1 MMAFPARFK
10 RGHQVGYLSRREL
23 VLDVAIIG
31 IWLVANG
38 SAFFFFC
45 RSSRLRTPSS
55 LGQPADLETILQA
68 EVFVNEGDLQVRAA
82 HKILG
87 YDPIQKYFVALKYV
101 IMAKDPQ
108 LRKITVVEHDFLLPE
123 GSSAQEGVALVG
135 SSSSQQA
142 VETKEGGAEGEE
154 QVIKLS
160 QSEDKFGVF
169 NQFDPSEDPSGDLGD
184 PSLTEADLQVTSS
197 QANMGFKR
205 KPSASLLDLIEG
217 QLGKDAPRK
226 SQPKLPFPRP
236 SPNPQPPQTKSS
248 AAPPQ
253 PPKFPPLIQPANPK
267 RKRFAKRERNCGWGE
282 ILLFLG
288 GGRGLTGFKA
298 IENHAS
304 ASGSGEGGCRSA

>member
-101 IMAKDPQ
+101 IKAKDPQ
-108 LRKITVVEHDFLLPE
+108 L
-123 GSSAQEGVALVG
+123 
-135 SSSSQQA
+135 
-142 VETKEGGAEGEE
+142 
-154 QVIKLS
+154 
-160 QSEDKFGVF
+160 
-169 NQFDPSEDPSGDLGD
+169 
-184 PSLTEADLQVTSS
+184 
-197 QANMGFKR
+197 
-205 KPSASLLDLIEG
+205 
-217 QLGKDAPRK
+217 
-226 SQPKLPFPRP
+226 
-236 SPNPQPPQTKSS
+236 
-248 AAPPQ
+248 
-253 PPKFPPLIQPANPK
+253 
-267 RKRFAKRERNCGWGE
+267 
-282 ILLFLG
+282 
-288 GGRGLTGFKA
+288 
-298 IENHAS
+298 
-304 ASGSGEGGCRSA
+304 